1 MRKGFLLG
9 PASKPTEDTKP
20 AGSAETDKKVADL
33 AEKNEAAVKKVA
45 EGAAAATQ
53 PAPEKVKSY
62 FWTKILSLP
71 LIFFIKVT
79 VRPVSV
85 IIKF

>member
-53 PAPEKVKSY
+53 PAPEKVKSF
-62 FWTKILSLP
+62 FWTKKLSLP
-71 LIFFIKVT
+71 GY
-79 VRPVSV
+79 P
-85 IIKF
+85 

>member
-20 AGSAETDKKVADL
+20 AGSAETDKKVA
-33 AEKNEAAVKKVA
+33 EKNEAAEKKVA

-53 PAPEKVKSY
+53 PTPEKVKSY

>member
-20 AGSAETDKKVADL
+20 AGSAETDKKVTAL

-45 EGAAAATQ
+45 EGAAAAIQ
-53 PAPEKVKSY
+53 PTPEKVKSFFLTKKLSY
-62 FWTKILSLP
+62 FCKYWYHQYGSQRLL
-71 LIFFIKVT
+71 
-79 VRPVSV
+79 
-85 IIKF
+85 

>member
-20 AGSAETDKKVADL
+20 AGSAEADKKLAAL

-45 EGAAAATQ
+45 EVAAAAATQ
-53 PAPEKVKSY
+53 PTPEKVKS
-62 FWTKILSLP
+62 FFLRKNC
-71 LIFFIKVT
+71 LIFVNIGT
-79 VRPVSV
+79 TSTAVSGYY
-85 IIKF
+85 KS